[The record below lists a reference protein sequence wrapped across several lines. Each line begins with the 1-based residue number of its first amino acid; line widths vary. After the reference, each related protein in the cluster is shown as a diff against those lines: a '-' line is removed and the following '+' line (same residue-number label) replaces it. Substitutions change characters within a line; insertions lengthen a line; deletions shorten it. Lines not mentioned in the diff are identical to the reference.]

1 MRNENLLFIGFMG
14 CGKSSVA
21 RALALDL
28 KRVFFDSDD
37 LIELKFKLSIKE
49 IFQKYGED
57 FFRKEERLLADFF
70 AKTSNAIIAS
80 GGGFYKN
87 ANLKEIGKIIYLEAD
102 FDFLKNRLSKD
113 ELLKRPL
120 FSDEKHAR
128 ALFEERIDKYKSLAQ
143 QIINVENKSIET
155 IKDEIKKGLI

>member
-21 RALALDL
+21 RDLALDL

-70 AKTSNAIIAS
+70 ANTSNAIIAS

-87 ANLKEIGKIIYLEAD
+87 ANLKEIGKIIYLEAG